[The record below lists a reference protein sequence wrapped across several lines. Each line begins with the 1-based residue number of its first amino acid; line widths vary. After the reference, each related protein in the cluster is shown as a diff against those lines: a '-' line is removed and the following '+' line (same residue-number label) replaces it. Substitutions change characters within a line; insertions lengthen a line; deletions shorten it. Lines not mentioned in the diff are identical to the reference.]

1 MVKVSVVTCMFLAID
16 QWFVLCRPQQHQNT
30 FGGKRVK
37 IFLWSTWII
46 SAVTA
51 TVLIFSVKN
60 DGERCVPTQLFGMG
74 PETQQMVVMVQ
85 TAITVFVPCMVT
97 WFSIGALLCQRKNL
111 RVQRNK
117 NKSDE
122 KRLVMCSA
130 VVLTVTF
137 SWFFEEVTAIVQV
150 YASNSNVR
158 RYARML
164 ALCASG
170 LVPCICFTMGEEL
183 RQQVKLLFV
192 GCGST
197 REDENS
203 TTDQRRED
211 CEVGNTVI
219 AQEEEN
225 GNKNTMKKRHS
236 FEREN
241 ALNQEKDRL
250 QENIIHA
257 NGSERIVFDTDENK
271 HQSRAPQQLS
281 VRRESQFDIMEAE
294 RSPSAARYVKRGEMT
309 TIAMIW

>member
-1 MVKVSVVTCMFLAID
+1 MFLAID

-30 FGGKRVK
+30 FGGKRVQ
-37 IFLWSTWII
+37 IFIWSTWII

-85 TAITVFVPCMVT
+85 TAITVFLPCMVT

-111 RVQRNK
+111 QVQRNK
-117 NKSDE
+117 NKSDK
-122 KRLVMCSA
+122 KRLVMYSA
-130 VVLTVTF
+130 VVLTGTF

-150 YASNSNVR
+150 YVSNSNVR
-158 RYARML
+158 LYARML
-164 ALCASG
+164 ALCTSG

-192 GCGST
+192 RCGGA
-197 REDENS
+197 REDHENS
-203 TTDQRRED
+203 ATDIRRED
-211 CEVGNTVI
+211 CEDENTVV
-219 AQEEEN
+219 AQDAEN
-225 GNKNTMKKRHS
+225 GNKNSMKKRHS

-241 ALNQEKDRL
+241 ALNQEKDRF
-250 QENIIHA
+250 QENIIPA

-281 VRRESQFDIMEAE
+281 VRRESQFDIMKAE

-309 TIAMIW
+309 RIAMIW